1 MTPAVGV
8 VAEAPEA
15 AAAPS
20 PLLVE
25 GSGSPAP
32 VLAAL
37 STDCLLA
44 SDMRLCVRVC
54 ARG

>member
-15 AAAPS
+15 AVKPS
-20 PLLVE
+20 LLVE
-25 GSGSPAP
+25 GSPAP

-44 SDMRLCVRVC
+44 SDIRLCMC
-54 ARG
+54 ARARLG